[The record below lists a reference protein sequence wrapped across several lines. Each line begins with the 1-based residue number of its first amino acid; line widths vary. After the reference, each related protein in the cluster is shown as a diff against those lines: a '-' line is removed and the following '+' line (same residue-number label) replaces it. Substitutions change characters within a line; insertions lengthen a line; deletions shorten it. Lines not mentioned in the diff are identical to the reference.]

1 MRRIVPVAL
10 AAGLLLSGCG
20 YADTVVPKPSAAAA
34 SSPAAT
40 TCTEAESQPSSY
52 LRSYAPSAVRSGK
65 TIDAIRQRGVL
76 RVGVAWDT
84 LRMGARNVNTNGV
97 EGFDIDLARA
107 IASALGVRAEFRVIT
122 ASNRIP
128 YLEDGTVD
136 MVIRAFTINCD
147 RWQQIAFSS
156 EYFDAGQKVL
166 VRKDAAASYAG
177 PQSLAGKTVC
187 AVSGTTSLANIQK
200 VERKAIAVTA
210 GTNTG
215 CLMKF
220 QQGDADAITSDDT
233 VLAGLVAQDKYA
245 VVPPQQPL
253 EDEPYGVG
261 MNRDAKDLVA
271 FVNHVIAQ
279 YEQDGRWQASYDKW
293 LKPYLKVAAS
303 PPAPLYGRS

>member
-1 MRRIVPVAL
+1 M
-10 AAGLLLSGCG
+10 
-20 YADTVVPKPSAAAA
+20 
-34 SSPAAT
+34 
-40 TCTEAESQPSSY
+40 
-52 LRSYAPSAVRSGK
+52 
-65 TIDAIRQRGVL
+65 L

-107 IASALGVRAEFRVIT
+107 IASALGGEVRAEFRVIT
-122 ASNRIP
+122 AGNRIK
-128 YLEDGTVD
+128 YLQNGTVD
-136 MVIRAFTINCD
+136 MVIRAFTITCD
-147 RWQQIAFSS
+147 RWKDIAFSS

-177 PQSLAGKTVC
+177 PQSLAGKKVC
-187 AVSGTTSLANIQK
+187 AVTGTTSLANIEQ
-200 VERKAIAVTA
+200 VEKKAIPVTA
-210 GTNTG
+210 DTNTG
-215 CLMKF
+215 CLMAF

-245 VVPPQQPL
+245 VVPPQRPL

-261 MNRDAKDLVA
+261 MNKNAKDLVA

-303 PPAPLYGRS
+303 PPTPLYGRS